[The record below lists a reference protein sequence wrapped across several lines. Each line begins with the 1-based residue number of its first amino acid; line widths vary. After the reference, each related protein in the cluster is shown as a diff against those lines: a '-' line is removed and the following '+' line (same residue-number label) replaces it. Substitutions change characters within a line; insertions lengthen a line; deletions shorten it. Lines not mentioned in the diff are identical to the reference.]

1 MKKLVYSVLAVAAV
15 LFAVSCNK
23 EQTTTIANGDEVT
36 VTFDVDALAGLQTK
50 AISDGL
56 GATDLTV
63 AVYTAD
69 MTEIPALQQTATFSN
84 LKAKVSFSLV
94 KGQTYNFAFWA
105 VNPDCSAYAFNT
117 ADAKVTVSYD
127 GVTSNDETRDAFFA
141 VEKNLTVTGPM
152 SKTIVLRRPFAQL
165 NFGSAQADWDAAV
178 AAGITVKQSNLV
190 VATKLPDTISLFDG
204 AVSGEKNVTFALANI
219 PTEKLTV
226 EGVEYVYLQ
235 MNYLLAPAEKTLI
248 DATFS
253 VNDASATVNTID
265 FSNIPIQRN
274 YRTNIVGNLLT
285 STVDFNIIID
295 PVYAGEYNEINDYTI
310 PPTSFVFIESADQ
323 WNALVT
329 APNAVIPSN
338 SYILNADVEGA
349 NSFKVAEGNQV
360 AIDLN
365 GHTLTLTGGAGS
377 TGTEKMG
384 MQLLKNATVTIKNGK
399 LKVTDSGKAIF
410 WIQNYCNLTLED
422 VEIDASAA
430 TNCQYVL
437 SNNCG
442 TTNIIGSTSI
452 KAPAGAVAFD
462 VCDAAGNGYPTV
474 TVNVNTSGTIDGK
487 VEYGNWGTPGGKAYF
502 NIEAGTF
509 TGALVVYSAVASYA
523 PNNIKIT
530 GGSFSDAS
538 WDAYK

>member
-15 LFAVSCNK
+15 LFAASCNK
-23 EQTTTIANGDEVT
+23 EQTTNIADGDEVT

-56 GATDLTV
+56 GATALTV

-69 MTEIPALQQTATFSN
+69 MQEIPALKQTATFSE

-178 AAGITVKQSNLV
+178 DAGITVKQSNLV
-190 VATKLPDTISLFDG
+190 VKTKLPDTISLFDG
-204 AVSGEKNVTFALANI
+204 AVSGEKDVTFALADI

-253 VNDASATVNTID
+253 VNDATTTVNTID

-295 PVYAGEYNEINDYTI
+295 PEYAGEYNEINDYTV
-310 PPTSFVFIESADQ
+310 PPTAFVFVETADQ

-329 APNAVIPSN
+329 APNAVIPSKTF
-338 SYILNADVEGA
+338 ILNADVEGA

-360 AIDLN
+360 VIDLN

-377 TGTEKMG
+377 TGTETLG
-384 MQLLKNATVTIKNGK
+384 MQLLRDATVTIKNGK

-410 WIQNYCNLTLED
+410 WIQNYSNLTLEN
-422 VEIDASAA
+422 VEIDASSA
-430 TNCQYVL
+430 TNCSYVL
-437 SNNCG
+437 SNNYG
-442 TTNIIGSTSI
+442 TTNIIGTTTI
-452 KAPAGAVAFD
+452 KAPAGKVAFD
-462 VCDAAGNGYPTV
+462 VCDAAGNTYSTV
-474 TVNVNTSGTIDGK
+474 TVNVNTTGTIGGI
-487 VEYGNWGTPGGKAYF
+487 VEYSNWGTPGGKAYF
-502 NIEAGTF
+502 NIESGTF
-509 TGALVVYSAVASYA
+509 TGALKVYDAVKTFA

-530 GGSFSDAS
+530 GGTFSDTS
-538 WDAYK
+538 WDPYK